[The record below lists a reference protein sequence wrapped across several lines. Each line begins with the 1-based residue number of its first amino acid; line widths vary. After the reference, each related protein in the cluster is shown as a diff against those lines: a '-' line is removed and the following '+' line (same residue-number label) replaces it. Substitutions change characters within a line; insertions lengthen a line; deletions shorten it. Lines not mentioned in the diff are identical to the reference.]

1 MWSAFFYLRELMFD
15 FDYDQ
20 PGALVFND
28 FLNTLYALELIDREF
43 YYVQLAYIHDES
55 IYWDEEYEDNYKFNT

>member
-1 MWSAFFYLRELMFD
+1 MFD

-28 FLNTLYALELIDREF
+28 FLNTLRALEIIDSEF
-43 YYVQLAYIHDES
+43 YHVNMAYIQDES
-55 IYWDEEYEDNYKFNT
+55 IYWDDGELDDDEYNNQCT

>member
-1 MWSAFFYLRELMFD
+1 MFD

-28 FLNTLYALELIDREF
+28 FLNTLKALEIIDSNF
-43 YYVQLAYIHDES
+43 YHVHSAYIQDDYYWNDWELDDE
-55 IYWDEEYEDNYKFNT
+55 YDNQNT